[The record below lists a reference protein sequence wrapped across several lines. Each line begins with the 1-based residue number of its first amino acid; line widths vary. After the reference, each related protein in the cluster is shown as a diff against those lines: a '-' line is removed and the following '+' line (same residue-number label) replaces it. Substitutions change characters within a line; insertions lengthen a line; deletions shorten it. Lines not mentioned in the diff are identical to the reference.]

1 MAFHK
6 ILLAAKLFST
16 LIIIKMFL
24 GHIRMISEG
33 SCDSEDWRNN
43 AENSALTT
51 RINYFLKCNTLKQKI
66 AI

>member
-1 MAFHK
+1 MDFHK
-6 ILLAAKLFST
+6 ILLAALFST

-33 SCDSEDWRNN
+33 SFDTEDWRND
-43 AENSALTT
+43 AENSSLTT
-51 RINYFLKCNTLKQKI
+51 RINYFLKCNILKQKI

>member
-6 ILLAAKLFST
+6 ILLAAQLFST

-51 RINYFLKCNTLKQKI
+51 RINYFLKC
-66 AI
+66 